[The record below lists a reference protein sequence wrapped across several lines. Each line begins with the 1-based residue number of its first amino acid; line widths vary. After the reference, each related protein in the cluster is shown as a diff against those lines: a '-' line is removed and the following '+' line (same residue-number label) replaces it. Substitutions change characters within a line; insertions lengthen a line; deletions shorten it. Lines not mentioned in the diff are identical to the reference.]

1 MTNIFDGKKFARDK
15 EILLAEKI
23 KKDKLKLKLVTI
35 LVGSDEASVLYTK
48 LKANAAKRVGINFE
62 IKKLDATV
70 TPEKIIDIIMKLNHD
85 KKVNGIM
92 IQLPLP
98 GKLKTKT
105 SKIINSIDKNKDV
118 DGLTKNSPYTPAAVR
133 AVKEII
139 ELAVKSL
146 SYSGKKAAVVGANG
160 VVGKAI
166 TNELKKMGYRVT
178 ECDITTRDLYAKLT
192 GADLIISATGVAGL
206 IKGEMIKEGVIAIDI
221 GAPIGDFD
229 FKAVADR
236 AFFITPV
243 PGGVGPVTVISLL
256 ENLVDSVYNSV

>member
-139 ELAVKSL
+139 
-146 SYSGKKAAVVGANG
+146 
-160 VVGKAI
+160 
-166 TNELKKMGYRVT
+166 
-178 ECDITTRDLYAKLT
+178 
-192 GADLIISATGVAGL
+192 
-206 IKGEMIKEGVIAIDI
+206 
-221 GAPIGDFD
+221 
-229 FKAVADR
+229 
-236 AFFITPV
+236 
-243 PGGVGPVTVISLL
+243 
-256 ENLVDSVYNSV
+256 